1 MLVQSRG
8 VKKKTIK
15 LMLNGS
21 SSGTWRFTD
30 EGFKMT
36 SIYSPRWSVKIHYSG
51 LRWSFNEVNFCT
63 HTLDCETIN
72 IIIDIMS

>member
-1 MLVQSRG
+1 MEKTKGVQLLVQSCG
-8 VKKKTIK
+8 VKKKTIE

-36 SIYSPRWSVKIHYSG
+36 SIYSPRWSVKIHV
-51 LRWSFNEVNFCT
+51 L
-63 HTLDCETIN
+63 N
-72 IIIDIMS
+72 ISCMFKL